1 MSLARGSRSRQ
12 MQRSRAVER
21 GLAAGAVV
29 ALLVVALVGCGPAP
43 APLPRAP
50 APEALPTYQP
60 SPLPRRVRRV
70 PRPLPTPTPV
80 PTPSPT
86 PSVDCDRWGARLSTP
101 RDVDVTREPLT
112 RLINEC
118 TPDDLAES
126 IELTERAR
134 VELESGTA
142 EKAVDLLEQAI
153 RISPRAVPPYVV
165 FARADLAEGQIERAR
180 SHLERAAAL
189 SPEPVWLAEII
200 ALSGVTNESAGN
212 LDAAAA
218 AYAHALQV
226 FPGNR
231 TAREGAERL
240 KK

>member
-1 MSLARGSRSRQ
+1 MNRAQRLRVSRAERSRP
-12 MQRSRAVER
+12 VER
-21 GLAAGAVV
+21 RLGVGAGI
-29 ALLVVALVGCGPAP
+29 ALLIAVLVGCGPTP

-50 APEALPTYQP
+50 EPEALPTYQP

-70 PRPLPTPTPV
+70 PRPLPTPMATP
-80 PTPSPT
+80 TPT

-153 RISPRAVPPYVV
+153 RISPRAVPPYVL

-200 ALSGVTNESAGN
+200 ALSGVSYESAGN
-212 LDAAAA
+212 PEAAAA

-231 TAREGAERL
+231 TAREGTERL
-240 KK
+240 KR